1 MFSAERR
8 AIATLFATYAGQGL
22 RGAGLI
28 AHVRDQRP
36 DATWQDLMCAAF
48 LAVTRRDA
56 DQATVP
62 IIYDVALLLRKAHNT
77 ET

>member
-8 AIATLFATYAGQGL
+8 AIATLFAAYAGQGL
-22 RGAGLI
+22 RGARLI
-28 AHVRDQRP
+28 AHVRDERP

-62 IIYDVALLLRKAHNT
+62 IIYDVALLLRKAHNN